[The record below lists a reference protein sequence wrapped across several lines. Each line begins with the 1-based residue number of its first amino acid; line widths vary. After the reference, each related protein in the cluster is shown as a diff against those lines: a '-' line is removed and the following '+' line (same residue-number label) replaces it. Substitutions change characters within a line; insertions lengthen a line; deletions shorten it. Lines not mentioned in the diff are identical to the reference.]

1 MTDDEWIMTR
11 AQSYHDT
18 AACWRPDRFAKERKE
33 GELFCGE
40 NYRMPELC
48 AAVAIAQMRKL
59 DWVNEST
66 RNLYNQLKEEIKL
79 PSCAK
84 WVEPKDADG
93 VCGYSLGILFQ
104 TSEQAEKAITSGLG
118 LGGLAA
124 AETKG
129 ARDWHV
135 YWNWEHVLEKKSAT
149 KEGCPFTCPHVEK
162 LPDYSKDM
170 CMKTKDIM
178 LRLAVIGISPDKDA
192 KWVEETAGKL
202 NAGFREL
209 F

>member
-1 MTDDEWIMTR
+1 
-11 AQSYHDT
+11 
-18 AACWRPDRFAKERKE
+18 
-33 GELFCGE
+33 
-40 NYRMPELC
+40 
-48 AAVAIAQMRKL
+48 MRKL

-84 WVEPKDADG
+84 WVEPNDADG

-104 TSEQAEKAITSGLG
+104 TSKQAEKAITSGLG

-178 LRLAVIGISPDKDA
+178 LRLAVIGITPDKDA
-192 KWVEETAGKL
+192 EWVEERAGKL